1 MSKIKLCGL
10 SRPEDM
16 EAVNEA
22 RPDFIGFVFAPSKR
36 NVSPEQAARLKKM
49 LRPDI
54 LAVGVFVNSPPDF
67 IVDLAAKGIIDM
79 VQLHGDMEN
88 YETEN
93 YTLDLR
99 KRLNGISDGKTADS
113 LGKAKDSHGKT
124 ADSPEKPAHSPE
136 PPSYIPIIRAV
147 RVRTAADIEQAKTWP
162 ADYLLFDTFV
172 TGQYGG
178 SGTRFNW
185 SLIPQMEKPWFL
197 AGGLDF
203 SNIRKA
209 AKTGAFCLDISSAA
223 ETDGK
228 KDAAK
233 IKEIIQIIRSM

>member
-10 SRPEDM
+10 SRPEDI

-22 RPDFIGFVFAPSKR
+22 RPDFIGFVFAPGRR
-36 NVSPEQAARLKKM
+36 NVTPDQAARLKKM

-54 LAVGVFVNSPPDF
+54 PAVGVFVNSPPDF

-79 VQLHGDMEN
+79 VQLHGDMETF
-88 YETEN
+88 ETVS
-93 YTLDLR
+93 YTLDLSE
-99 KRLNGISDGKTADS
+99 RLSAIPSEKI
-113 LGKAKDSHGKT
+113 KDCSGNPSHF
-124 ADSPEKPAHSPE
+124 
-136 PPSYIPIIRAV
+136 PIIRAV
-147 RVRTAADIEQAKTWP
+147 RVRTAADIKQAKAWP

-172 TGQYGG
+172 KNQYGG
-178 SGTRFNW
+178 SGIRFDW
-185 SLIPQMEKPWFL
+185 SLIPPTKKPWFL
-197 AGGLDF
+197 AGGLNF
-203 SNIRKA
+203 SNIREA

-233 IKEIIQIIRSM
+233 IKELIQIIRSI